1 MKARKQGEHKN
12 KLGFSGKGPRH
23 LRLDPQGRTFE
34 QVPLH
39 LRVASGGLR
48 GP

>member
-1 MKARKQGEHKN
+1 MKARKQGEDKN
-12 KLGFSGKGPRH
+12 KLVFSGKGPRR
-23 LRLDPQGRTFE
+23 LRLDPQGCTFE

-39 LRVASGGLR
+39 LRDASGGLR